1 MNVAKAQCV
10 EVDCKRKRSRLTVR
24 GKKYVGKVQRRG
36 SGIAN

>member
-10 EVDCKRKRSRLTVR
+10 EVDCKRRRSS
-24 GKKYVGKVQRRG
+24 YVGKVQRKD